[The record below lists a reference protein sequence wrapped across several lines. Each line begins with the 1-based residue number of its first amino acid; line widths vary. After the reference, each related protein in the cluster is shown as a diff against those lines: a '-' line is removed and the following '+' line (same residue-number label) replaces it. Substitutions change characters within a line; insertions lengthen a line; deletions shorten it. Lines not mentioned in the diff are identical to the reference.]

1 MEKLYKCVNGENVE
15 YSEEDYAQAELDQQN
30 HINDILPKEI
40 RTKRNKLLSDSDW
53 TQTLDSPLS
62 AEQKQAWATYRQ
74 ELRDITTQPGFPI
87 NAVFPT
93 KP

>member
-1 MEKLYKCVNGENVE
+1 MEKLYKCVNGETVE
-15 YSEEDYAQAELDQQN
+15 YSEEDYAQAELDQQ
-30 HINDILPKEI
+30 HHTNDILPKEI

-74 ELRDITTQPGFPI
+74 ELRDITAQAGFP
-87 NAVFPT
+87 VSVVYPT